1 MLGSRAAALLQLW
14 LAMVVAWR
22 AWIKVSSLPLLLP
35 FAPPNQKS
43 HPPSSISTTSWLSCS
58 SSSPFLFS
66 PSFLLLLGFYQ
77 DFLILVLVL
86 VRIIVDLL
94 ACAMDL
100 LLCFTWVNLYGLI
113 CWFLL
118 CLWFASPLPPLPFIL
133 KQLWASSLLVL
144 VGLCRWLCC
153 RPSPEFEDFKFSPI
167 GASFI
172 YVLGSSL
179 MSTGEASLP

>member
-1 MLGSRAAALLQLW
+1 MLGSRTAALLQLW

-43 HPPSSISTTSWLSCS
+43 HPPSSISTASWLNCS
-58 SSSPFLFS
+58 SFSPFLFS
-66 PSFLLLLGFYQ
+66 PSFLLLLCFYQ

-172 YVLGSSL
+172 YILGSSL